1 MIQRLIQENEILE
14 EEKKMIEQKLRNR
27 NTQNNS
33 HANKVII
40 QDRNN
45 QKPNN
50 ISPLKN
56 CLN

>member
-1 MIQRLIQENEILE
+1 
-14 EEKKMIEQKLRNR
+14 MIEQKLRNR